1 MRFLLPLSAS
11 LLNPGISYISGM
23 LSEWDKDKV
32 TILVGVLSEDATFPG
47 KIIFMA
53 FTAVILRIWK

>member
-1 MRFLLPLSAS
+1 MRFSLPLSAS

-32 TILVGVLSEDATFPG
+32 TILVGIFSEDTTFQG
-47 KIIFMA
+47 NNFMV
-53 FTAVILRIWK
+53 FTEVILRIWK